1 MVAGEDTADF
11 LERTLARLGLSDRE
25 ANEFILYWLPRMEGN
40 PYNLISFQTRAYTD
54 AAALRVEPQPDTVIR
69 VFMAWKPLPA
79 PVEAAPQ
86 HLPQGPERRGF
97 TLVEWGGA
105 QLA

>member
-1 MVAGEDTADF
+1 M
-11 LERTLARLGLSDRE
+11 
-25 ANEFILYWLPRMEGN
+25 
-40 PYNLISFQTRAYTD
+40 
-54 AAALRVEPQPDTVIR
+54 LRVEPQPDTVIR

-79 PVEAAPQ
+79 PVEVAPQ